1 MNEKAKIILAGL
13 RAKYPDQDSLGKKEA
28 ADELGIKVAALSSR
42 MRKGK
47 DLPKYIKTAGGSS
60 RVRFPLQDFAVFLE
74 AKAVT
79 AGE

>member
-1 MNEKAKIILAGL
+1 MSKLAEL
-13 RAKYPDQDSLGKKEA
+13 IAKYPDQNSLGKKEV

-47 DLPKYIKTAGGSS
+47 DLPRYTKTSGGSS
-60 RVRFPLQDFAVFLE
+60 RVRFPIADVAAFLE
-74 AKAVT
+74 ANTVT